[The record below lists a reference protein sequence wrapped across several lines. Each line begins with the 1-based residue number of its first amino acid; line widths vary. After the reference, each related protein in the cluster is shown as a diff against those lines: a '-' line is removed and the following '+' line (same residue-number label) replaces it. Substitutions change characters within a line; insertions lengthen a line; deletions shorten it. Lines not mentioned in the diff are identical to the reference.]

1 MDIRKM
7 GESDYDGAFALWM
20 SCKGMG
26 LNDVDDSREGISS
39 FIERNPTT
47 CLVAQ
52 EEGEIVGV
60 ILVGFDGRRAY
71 VYHTA
76 VHPNRRGLGIG
87 RALVESVIDALAEMG
102 VSKLSLVVFVRNEAG
117 NAFWEHLGFYARTDL
132 TYRDRALVELVRTD
146 T

>member
-7 GESDYDGAFALWM
+7 EVGDYDKVLALWM

-39 FIERNPTT
+39 FVERNPTT
-47 CLVAQ
+47 CFVAQ

-71 VYHTA
+71 VYHAA
-76 VHPNRRGLGIG
+76 VHPSRRGLGIG
-87 RALVESVIDALAEMG
+87 RALVESVVDALAEMG
-102 VSKLSLVVFVRNEAG
+102 ASKLSLVVFARNEAG
-117 NAFWEHLGFYARTDL
+117 NAFWEHLGFHARTDL
-132 TYRDRALVELVRTD
+132 TYRDKALVELVRTD